1 MKILPRSPR
10 SRLWLAA
17 LAGTVGVAIASL
29 GNAAE
34 PPSVASDSISR
45 DTTPIDGAGQAPAFS
60 AKPRIGRIF
69 FSPTERRRRRSV
81 ELEATPAESA
91 VLATIGGGNVSSERL
106 VVNGALSTGANGRA
120 VWVNGKVV
128 ENTVRNKSAWTDRN
142 GNVWVINQD
151 RTTRLILPGQ
161 SIDRFGVVQDLV
173 PPGAVTRH

>member
-17 LAGTVGVAIASL
+17 LAGTVGVAIAPL

-34 PPSVASDSISR
+34 PASAASDSISR
-45 DTTPIDGAGQAPAFS
+45 DNRPINAAGQALAFS

-69 FSPTERRRRRSV
+69 FSPTERRRRRSL
-81 ELEATPAESA
+81 ELEVTPAESA
-91 VLATIGGGNVSSERL
+91 APATIRGGNLSSERV
-106 VVNGALSTGANGRA
+106 VVNGALSSGAHGRA

-128 ENTVRNKSAWTDRN
+128 ENSVRNKSAWTDRN

-151 RTTRLILPGQ
+151 HTTRLILPGQ
-161 SIDRFGVVQDLV
+161 SINRFGVVQDLV
-173 PPGAVTRH
+173 PTGAVSRH